1 MSKTVLTVHL
11 DPQVQLALDALA
23 AMLDQSHSW
32 VIEQALQDYTQH
44 HAWQVQAIEEGLA
57 SLNQGHGIPH
67 AAVQRRLSDKIG
79 TDS

>member
-11 DPQVQLALDALA
+11 DPQVQLALNALA
-23 AMLDQSHSW
+23 ATLDQSHSW

-44 HAWQVQAIEEGLA
+44 HAWQVQAIQEGIA

-67 AAVQRRLSDKIG
+67 ATVQRRLSDKIG
-79 TDS
+79 TDI

>member
-44 HAWQVQAIEEGLA
+44 HAWQVHAIEEGLA
-57 SLNQGHGIPH
+57 SLNQGHGISH
-67 AAVQRRLSDKIG
+67 ADVQKRLSDKIG